1 MYYLRH
7 KDAFKVDPNNLINGQ
22 KLRKITVLVYLNPD
36 LDSIKSSDPQAKM
49 GELRLYLPKK
59 IVDVVPRMGRAVIFK
74 SEVLEHEVR
83 PTLGYDRYA
92 VTVWF
97 NQLVSKPSQ

>member
-7 KDAFKVDPNNLINGQ
+7 KDAFKVDPNNLIDGQ

-36 LDSIKSSDPQAKM
+36 LDTVQSSDPQAKM

-74 SEVLEHEVR
+74 SEEIEHEVR

-97 NQLVSKPSQ
+97 NQLVSKTS

>member
-1 MYYLRH
+1 MGGLR
-7 KDAFKVDPNNLINGQ
+7 FYTEGE
-22 KLRKITVLVYLNPD
+22 
-36 LDSIKSSDPQAKM
+36 SIK
-49 GELRLYLPKK
+49 GV
-59 IVDVVPRMGRAVIFK
+59 VDIIPRMGRAVLFK

-97 NQLVSKPSQ
+97 NQLVSKPS